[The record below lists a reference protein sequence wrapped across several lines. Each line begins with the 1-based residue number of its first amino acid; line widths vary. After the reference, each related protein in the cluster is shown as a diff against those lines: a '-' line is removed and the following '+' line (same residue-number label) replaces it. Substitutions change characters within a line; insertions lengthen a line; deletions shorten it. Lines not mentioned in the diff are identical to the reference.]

1 MLTSGGFGG
10 VGGAGG
16 GGGGTFTVTRA
27 VSVASPPGPVA
38 LAVYVTDDVGFTM
51 RLPVAITAPT
61 PGSIWTFAAF
71 RASHAK
77 VTGCPRSTV
86 AGFARSV
93 IVGAGAATG
102 GGGGGGGGG
111 WTTAAFFLHE
121 NVNSINR
128 KRSNNPRFLMRN
140 VVIAGP
146 PCSY

>member
-1 MLTSGGFGG
+1 MLTSGGFGAG
-10 VGGAGG
+10 RSTGG
-16 GGGGTFTVTRA
+16 GGVGTFTVTRA

-93 IVGAGAATG
+93 IVGAGAGTGAAIGAGAG
-102 GGGGGGGGG
+102 GGAGCGC
-111 WTTAAFFLHE
+111 LHE
-121 NVNSINR
+121 
-128 KRSNNPRFLMRN
+128 
-140 VVIAGP
+140 
-146 PCSY
+146 

>member
-1 MLTSGGFGG
+1 MLTSGGFG
-10 VGGAGG
+10 VGGGGVG

-86 AGFARSV
+86 AGFARRV
-93 IVGAGAATG
+93 IVGAGGGTTTG
-102 GGGGGGGGG
+102 GGGGGGGC
-111 WTTAAFFLHE
+111 TTTAFFLHE
-121 NVNSINR
+121 NAKSVNR
-128 KRSNNPRFLMRN
+128 KRSNNPR
-140 VVIAGP
+140 
-146 PCSY
+146 